1 MKNQKT
7 FRMTVL
13 ALFTALI
20 ILMSFTPLGYFRTAG
35 LEITLLCIPVAAGA
49 VLLGRRGG
57 AFLGGVFG
65 ITSFIQCLTGL
76 SAFGAMLLSIN
87 WLGAAVTC
95 IVPRI
100 LAGYAAGLV
109 AELISGSAKKDNAE
123 ADNKREITAAGAA
136 SLTMPLLNTIL
147 FMGSLV
153 LFFWKSD
160 YIQSFAG
167 GKSVLP
173 FIVAFVGIN
182 GVIEAISC
190 FIIGAA
196 VGKALVSVQRR
207 ITK

>member
-1 MKNQKT
+1 MKKLKNEKT

-65 ITSFIQCLTGL
+65 VTSFIQCLTGL
-76 SAFGAMLLSIN
+76 SAFGAMLLSIS
-87 WLGAAVTC
+87 WLGCAVTC

-109 AELISGSAKKDNAE
+109 AELVAGKDAE
-123 ADNKREITAAGAA
+123 AGGKREIASAGAA
-136 SLTMPLLNTIL
+136 SLTMPVLNTIL

-153 LFFWKSD
+153 LFFWKSE
-160 YIQSFAG
+160 YIQGFAG

-173 FIVAFVGIN
+173 FIIAFVGIN
-182 GVIEAISC
+182 GVIEAVSC
-190 FIIGAA
+190 FVIGAA
-196 VGKALVSVQRR
+196 VGKALVSAQRR